1 MKVALRYCKECKR
14 KTIQAEDVYLDTG
27 WTPTKVI
34 PVWYCPHC
42 GKQWQPVTK
51 TEDELRG

>member
-1 MKVALRYCKECKR
+1 MKVSLRYCKECKR

-34 PVWYCPHC
+34 WYCPHC
-42 GKQWQPVTK
+42 GKQWQPVTR